1 PRPRAAGLTSTARMQ
16 RMKRGMTIDGARVL
30 ITGAGSGIGRLMALD
45 AAARGAAEILI
56 WDLSADSG
64 DAVRDE
70 ITAVGGQARSFEV
83 NVADSAQ
90 VDTVAER
97 TGPVDILINCAGI
110 VTGKKLLDADADA
123 IRRVYDVNTLALYW
137 TTKAFLPGMLE
148 RDRGAVVT
156 IASAAGLTGV
166 ARQTDYS
173 ASKWAAVGF
182 TESLRSELR
191 AEGSGGPRAV
201 AWVRSWSAP
210 STSSAACSTAS
221 ARSSPACCR
230 SSRRPMCPHECSTPS
245 SPVAS
250 SWSCLRSCDWC
261 RECACCPHAPSTRS
275 LTSSASTRPWT
286 TSPVAPGSRAE
297 AAASVAARPGP
308 QWTQGRTEGSS
319 HGHDRSGPRRRR
331 GEAARTHRRPAVPDG
346 GRL

>member
-1 PRPRAAGLTSTARMQ
+1 
-16 RMKRGMTIDGARVL
+16 MKRGMTIDGARVL

-45 AAARGAAEILI
+45 AATRGAAEILI

-70 ITAVGGQARSFEV
+70 ITAAGGQARAFEV

-90 VDTVAER
+90 VETVAER

-191 AEGSGGPRAV
+191 AEGSRVGTLVVCPFYINTGMFDGVRTKFPRLLPILEETDV
-201 AWVRSWSAP
+201 
-210 STSSAACSTAS
+210 
-221 ARSSPACCR
+221 
-230 SSRRPMCPHECSTPS
+230 
-245 SPVAS
+245 
-250 SWSCLRSCDWC
+250 
-261 RECACCPHAPSTRS
+261 STRVLNAIES
-275 LTSSASTRPWT
+275 GREQLVMPPLVRLVPGVRLLPTRAFDT
-286 TSPVAPGSRAE
+286 VMDFLGVNQTMDHF
-297 AAASVAARPGP
+297 
-308 QWTQGRTEGSS
+308 TGRTRQPSGGS
-319 HGHDRSGPRRRR
+319 
-331 GEAARTHRRPAVPDG
+331 
-346 GRL
+346 

>member
-1 PRPRAAGLTSTARMQ
+1 
-16 RMKRGMTIDGARVL
+16 MKRGMTIDGARVL

-90 VDTVAER
+90 VETVAER

-137 TTKAFLPGMLE
+137 TTNAFLPGMLE

-191 AEGSGGPRAV
+191 AEGSRVGTLVVCPFYINTGMFDGVRTKFPRLLPILEETDV
-201 AWVRSWSAP
+201 
-210 STSSAACSTAS
+210 
-221 ARSSPACCR
+221 
-230 SSRRPMCPHECSTPS
+230 
-245 SPVAS
+245 
-250 SWSCLRSCDWC
+250 
-261 RECACCPHAPSTRS
+261 STRVLDAIES
-275 LTSSASTRPWT
+275 GREQLVMPPLVRLVPGVRLLPTRAFDT
-286 TSPVAPGSRAE
+286 VMDFLGVNQTMDHF
-297 AAASVAARPGP
+297 
-308 QWTQGRTEGSS
+308 TGRTRQPSGGS
-319 HGHDRSGPRRRR
+319 
-331 GEAARTHRRPAVPDG
+331 
-346 GRL
+346 

>member
-1 PRPRAAGLTSTARMQ
+1 
-16 RMKRGMTIDGARVL
+16 MKRGTTIDGARVL

-45 AAARGAAEILI
+45 AATRGAAEILI

-90 VDTVAER
+90 VETVAER

-191 AEGSGGPRAV
+191 AEGSRVGTLVVCPFYINTGMFDGVRTKFPRLLPILEETDV
-201 AWVRSWSAP
+201 
-210 STSSAACSTAS
+210 
-221 ARSSPACCR
+221 
-230 SSRRPMCPHECSTPS
+230 
-245 SPVAS
+245 
-250 SWSCLRSCDWC
+250 
-261 RECACCPHAPSTRS
+261 STRVLNAIES
-275 LTSSASTRPWT
+275 GREQLVMPPLVRLVPGVRLLPTRAFDT
-286 TSPVAPGSRAE
+286 VMDFLGVNQTMDHF
-297 AAASVAARPGP
+297 
-308 QWTQGRTEGSS
+308 TGRTRQPSGGS
-319 HGHDRSGPRRRR
+319 
-331 GEAARTHRRPAVPDG
+331 
-346 GRL
+346 

>member
-1 PRPRAAGLTSTARMQ
+1 
-16 RMKRGMTIDGARVL
+16 MKRGMTIDGARVL

-64 DAVRDE
+64 VAVRDE

-90 VDTVAER
+90 VETVAER

-191 AEGSGGPRAV
+191 AEGSRVDTLVVCPFYINTGMFDGVRTKFPRLLPILEETDV
-201 AWVRSWSAP
+201 
-210 STSSAACSTAS
+210 
-221 ARSSPACCR
+221 
-230 SSRRPMCPHECSTPS
+230 
-245 SPVAS
+245 
-250 SWSCLRSCDWC
+250 
-261 RECACCPHAPSTRS
+261 STRVLNAIES
-275 LTSSASTRPWT
+275 GREQLVMPPLVRLVPGVRLLPTRAFDT
-286 TSPVAPGSRAE
+286 VMDFLGVNQTMDHF
-297 AAASVAARPGP
+297 
-308 QWTQGRTEGSS
+308 TGRTRQPSGGS
-319 HGHDRSGPRRRR
+319 
-331 GEAARTHRRPAVPDG
+331 
-346 GRL
+346 

>member
-1 PRPRAAGLTSTARMQ
+1 
-16 RMKRGMTIDGARVL
+16 MKRGTTIDGARVL

-90 VDTVAER
+90 VETVAER

-191 AEGSGGPRAV
+191 AEGSRVGTLVVCPFYINTGMFDGVRTKFPRLLPILEETDV
-201 AWVRSWSAP
+201 
-210 STSSAACSTAS
+210 
-221 ARSSPACCR
+221 
-230 SSRRPMCPHECSTPS
+230 
-245 SPVAS
+245 
-250 SWSCLRSCDWC
+250 
-261 RECACCPHAPSTRS
+261 STRVLDAIES
-275 LTSSASTRPWT
+275 GREQLVMPPLVRLVPGVRLLPTRAFDKVMDFLGVNQT
-286 TSPVAPGSRAE
+286 MDHFT
-297 AAASVAARPGP
+297 
-308 QWTQGRTEGSS
+308 GRTRQPSGGS
-319 HGHDRSGPRRRR
+319 
-331 GEAARTHRRPAVPDG
+331 
-346 GRL
+346 

>member
-1 PRPRAAGLTSTARMQ
+1 
-16 RMKRGMTIDGARVL
+16 MKRGMTIDGARVL

-45 AAARGAAEILI
+45 AAARGAAEVLI

-90 VDTVAER
+90 VETVAER

-191 AEGSGGPRAV
+191 AEGSRVGTLVVCPFYINTGMFDGVRTKFPRLLPILEETDV
-201 AWVRSWSAP
+201 
-210 STSSAACSTAS
+210 
-221 ARSSPACCR
+221 
-230 SSRRPMCPHECSTPS
+230 
-245 SPVAS
+245 
-250 SWSCLRSCDWC
+250 
-261 RECACCPHAPSTRS
+261 STRVLDAIES
-275 LTSSASTRPWT
+275 GREQLVMPPLVRLVPGVRLLPTRAFDT
-286 TSPVAPGSRAE
+286 VMDFLGVNQTMDHF
-297 AAASVAARPGP
+297 
-308 QWTQGRTEGSS
+308 TGRTRQPSGGS
-319 HGHDRSGPRRRR
+319 
-331 GEAARTHRRPAVPDG
+331 
-346 GRL
+346 

>member
-1 PRPRAAGLTSTARMQ
+1 
-16 RMKRGMTIDGARVL
+16 MKRGMTIDGARVL

-90 VDTVAER
+90 VETVAER

-191 AEGSGGPRAV
+191 AEGSRVDTLVVCPFYINTGMFDGVRTKFPRLLPILEETDV
-201 AWVRSWSAP
+201 
-210 STSSAACSTAS
+210 
-221 ARSSPACCR
+221 
-230 SSRRPMCPHECSTPS
+230 
-245 SPVAS
+245 
-250 SWSCLRSCDWC
+250 
-261 RECACCPHAPSTRS
+261 STRVLNAIES
-275 LTSSASTRPWT
+275 GREQLVMPPLVRLVPGVRLLPTRAFDT
-286 TSPVAPGSRAE
+286 VMDFLGVNQTMDHF
-297 AAASVAARPGP
+297 
-308 QWTQGRTEGSS
+308 TGRTRQPSGGS
-319 HGHDRSGPRRRR
+319 
-331 GEAARTHRRPAVPDG
+331 
-346 GRL
+346 

>member
-1 PRPRAAGLTSTARMQ
+1 
-16 RMKRGMTIDGARVL
+16 MKRGMTIDGARVL

-90 VDTVAER
+90 VETVAER

-137 TTKAFLPGMLE
+137 TTKAFLPGILE

-191 AEGSGGPRAV
+191 AEGSRVGTLVVCPFYINTGMFDGVRTKFPRLLPILEETDV
-201 AWVRSWSAP
+201 
-210 STSSAACSTAS
+210 
-221 ARSSPACCR
+221 
-230 SSRRPMCPHECSTPS
+230 
-245 SPVAS
+245 
-250 SWSCLRSCDWC
+250 
-261 RECACCPHAPSTRS
+261 STRVLNAIES
-275 LTSSASTRPWT
+275 GREQLVMPPLVRLVPGVRLLPTRAFDT
-286 TSPVAPGSRAE
+286 VMDFLGVNQTMDHF
-297 AAASVAARPGP
+297 
-308 QWTQGRTEGSS
+308 TGRTRQPSGGS
-319 HGHDRSGPRRRR
+319 
-331 GEAARTHRRPAVPDG
+331 
-346 GRL
+346 

>member
-1 PRPRAAGLTSTARMQ
+1 
-16 RMKRGMTIDGARVL
+16 MKRGTTIDGARVL

-90 VDTVAER
+90 VETVAER

-191 AEGSGGPRAV
+191 ALGSRVGTLVVCPFYINTGMFDGVRTKFPRLLPILEETDVSTRVLNAIESGREQLVMPPLVRLVPGVRLLPTRAFDTVMDFLGVNQTMDHFTGRTRQPSGG
-201 AWVRSWSAP
+201 S
-210 STSSAACSTAS
+210 
-221 ARSSPACCR
+221 
-230 SSRRPMCPHECSTPS
+230 
-245 SPVAS
+245 
-250 SWSCLRSCDWC
+250 
-261 RECACCPHAPSTRS
+261 
-275 LTSSASTRPWT
+275 
-286 TSPVAPGSRAE
+286 
-297 AAASVAARPGP
+297 
-308 QWTQGRTEGSS
+308 
-319 HGHDRSGPRRRR
+319 
-331 GEAARTHRRPAVPDG
+331 
-346 GRL
+346 

>member
-1 PRPRAAGLTSTARMQ
+1 
-16 RMKRGMTIDGARVL
+16 MKRGMTIDGARVL

-45 AAARGAAEILI
+45 AATRGAAEILI

-90 VDTVAER
+90 VETVAER

-191 AEGSGGPRAV
+191 AEGSRVGTLVVCPFYINTGMFDGVRTKFPRLLPILEETDV
-201 AWVRSWSAP
+201 
-210 STSSAACSTAS
+210 
-221 ARSSPACCR
+221 
-230 SSRRPMCPHECSTPS
+230 
-245 SPVAS
+245 
-250 SWSCLRSCDWC
+250 
-261 RECACCPHAPSTRS
+261 STRVLNAIES
-275 LTSSASTRPWT
+275 GREQLVMPPLVRLVPGVRLLPTRAFDT
-286 TSPVAPGSRAE
+286 VMDFLGVNQTMDHF
-297 AAASVAARPGP
+297 
-308 QWTQGRTEGSS
+308 TGRTRQPSGGS
-319 HGHDRSGPRRRR
+319 
-331 GEAARTHRRPAVPDG
+331 
-346 GRL
+346 

>member
-1 PRPRAAGLTSTARMQ
+1 
-16 RMKRGMTIDGARVL
+16 MKRGMTIDGARVL

-64 DAVRDE
+64 VAVRDE

-90 VDTVAER
+90 VETVAER

-191 AEGSGGPRAV
+191 AEGSRVGTLVVCPFYINTGMFDGVRTKFPRLLPILEETDV
-201 AWVRSWSAP
+201 
-210 STSSAACSTAS
+210 
-221 ARSSPACCR
+221 
-230 SSRRPMCPHECSTPS
+230 
-245 SPVAS
+245 
-250 SWSCLRSCDWC
+250 
-261 RECACCPHAPSTRS
+261 STRVLNAIES
-275 LTSSASTRPWT
+275 GREQLVMPPLVRLVPGVRLLPTRAFDT
-286 TSPVAPGSRAE
+286 VMDFLGVNQTMDHF
-297 AAASVAARPGP
+297 
-308 QWTQGRTEGSS
+308 TGRTRQPSGGS
-319 HGHDRSGPRRRR
+319 
-331 GEAARTHRRPAVPDG
+331 
-346 GRL
+346 

>member
-1 PRPRAAGLTSTARMQ
+1 
-16 RMKRGMTIDGARVL
+16 MKRGTTIDGARVL

-64 DAVRDE
+64 VAVRDE

-90 VDTVAER
+90 VETVAER

-191 AEGSGGPRAV
+191 AEGSRVGTLVVCPFYINTGMFDGVRTKFPRLLPILEETDV
-201 AWVRSWSAP
+201 
-210 STSSAACSTAS
+210 
-221 ARSSPACCR
+221 
-230 SSRRPMCPHECSTPS
+230 
-245 SPVAS
+245 
-250 SWSCLRSCDWC
+250 
-261 RECACCPHAPSTRS
+261 STRVLDAIES
-275 LTSSASTRPWT
+275 GREQLVMPPLVRLVPGVRLLPTRAFDKVMDFLGVNQT
-286 TSPVAPGSRAE
+286 MDHFT
-297 AAASVAARPGP
+297 
-308 QWTQGRTEGSS
+308 GRTRQPSGGS
-319 HGHDRSGPRRRR
+319 
-331 GEAARTHRRPAVPDG
+331 
-346 GRL
+346 

>member
-1 PRPRAAGLTSTARMQ
+1 
-16 RMKRGMTIDGARVL
+16 MKRGMTIDGARVL

-64 DAVRDE
+64 VAVRDE

-90 VDTVAER
+90 VETVAER

-191 AEGSGGPRAV
+191 AEGSRVGTLVVCPFYINTGMFDGVRTKFPRLLPILEETDV
-201 AWVRSWSAP
+201 
-210 STSSAACSTAS
+210 
-221 ARSSPACCR
+221 
-230 SSRRPMCPHECSTPS
+230 
-245 SPVAS
+245 
-250 SWSCLRSCDWC
+250 
-261 RECACCPHAPSTRS
+261 STRVLDAVES
-275 LTSSASTRPWT
+275 GREQLVMPPLVRLVPGVRLLPTRAFDT
-286 TSPVAPGSRAE
+286 VMDFLGVNQTMDHF
-297 AAASVAARPGP
+297 
-308 QWTQGRTEGSS
+308 TGRTRQPSGGS
-319 HGHDRSGPRRRR
+319 
-331 GEAARTHRRPAVPDG
+331 
-346 GRL
+346 